1 MSKKKQKIIKGQKKQ
16 KRNSNNFYDNSYG
29 NKNSRRQPYFVEED
43 AVYFEDGKPVFEED
57 YIEEYDY
64 PTRHKNRP
72 DNYSNEQNNRGHGR
86 NDKGSKDK
94 RKSVSHTKMS
104 KKAQRKEDFERQ
116 VMRDYESALTSRERR
131 PFSLKYFGKNYSER
145 DLAEYQYEIDKLN
158 WLIDPHNRPKLID
171 KAEEIL
177 RRTFGPDADTRYG
190 ISNKYRLADVPQ
202 DEPSRNAERHV
213 FPYSDDYLVGLRKS
227 PKIPIGPWEI
237 RHSDRMNTIQTR
249 KYLCMVNGEVL
260 LGEMTVDTCHMYDSI
275 VKDGKSGIKFC
286 IYYRGLEEGKFIVE
300 RWDYEPLSQHP
311 NKFDAQ
317 NQFCI
322 NGVLCDKTKYSHRHI
337 YNRFNRLVLTQNQS
351 PDIKPTPINY
361 KSKEYTTEEARYAS
375 FADMIVDFEKE
386 FHVESTQVPV
396 HEVQSHRLKDLGKDY
411 CVNYDTYSKV
421 TMPGPK
427 YAELKARGKMA
438 DTEEI
443 SEVYEEITPN
453 KVKDF
458 SVTVPDVTNTN
469 SNYTGTQL
477 TLEDIYGKMQDISEF
492 VGEVQIDNVDG
503 LDQVKI
509 AFPVKPKKEEDKT
522 PVEVAE
528 EKRKTDPE
536 QGGGQEL
543 W

>member
-16 KRNSNNFYDNSYG
+16 KHNSNNFYASG
-29 NKNSRRQPYFVEED
+29 VNKNNRRQPYFVEEE
-43 AVYFEDGKPVFEED
+43 AIYFEDGKPVFEED
-57 YIEEYDY
+57 LVEEYGY
-64 PTRHKNRP
+64 AVRHKNRP
-72 DNYSNEQNNRGHGR
+72 NNYGSDQQNRGRGR
-86 NDKGSKDK
+86 NDRVGRDNK
-94 RKSVSHTKMS
+94 KSVSHTS
-104 KKAQRKEDFERQ
+104 TSRKAQSKAEFERR
-116 VMRDYESALTSRERR
+116 VLRDYEASLTSRERR
-131 PFSLKYFGKNYSER
+131 PFSLKFFAKNYKEK
-145 DLAEYQYEIDKLN
+145 DLIEYDYEIKKLV
-158 WLIDPHNRPKLID
+158 WLTDPHNRPILID
-171 KAEEIL
+171 KCKEVL
-177 RRTFGPDADTRYG
+177 CRTFGPDADTRYG

-202 DEPSRNAERHV
+202 DEPSRNAERYV

-227 PKIPIGPWEI
+227 PKIPIGPWEV
-237 RHSDRMNTIQTR
+237 RHSDRMSTIQTR

-275 VKDGKSGIKFC
+275 VKDGKSGIKFS

-300 RWDYEPLSQHP
+300 RWDYEPISQHP

-322 NGVLCDKTKYSHRHI
+322 NGVICEKTQHSHRHI

-351 PDIKPTPINY
+351 PDIRPTPINY

-386 FHVESTQVPV
+386 LHVESTQIPV

-427 YAELKARGKMA
+427 YAELKASGKKA
-438 DTEEI
+438 DAEEI
-443 SEVYEEITPN
+443 PEVYEEVTSN

-458 SVTVPDVTNTN
+458 SVTAPDLTNTN
-469 SNYTGTQL
+469 SSYTGTQL
-477 TLEDIYGKMQDISEF
+477 SMEDIYGKVEDISES
-492 VGEVQIDNVDG
+492 IDNKHIANLDG

-509 AFPVKPKKEEDKT
+509 EFPVKPKTEENKT

-528 EKRKTDPE
+528 EKKKTDPE

-543 W
+543 

>member
-16 KRNSNNFYDNSYG
+16 KRSSNNFYDNSYS

-57 YIEEYDY
+57 YVEEYDY

-72 DNYSNEQNNRGHGR
+72 DNYSDEQYNRGHGR
-86 NDKGSKDK
+86 NDKGGKDK

-158 WLIDPHNRPKLID
+158 WLIDPHNRPILID

-322 NGVLCDKTKYSHRHI
+322 NGVICEKTQHSHRHI

-351 PDIKPTPINY
+351 PDIRPTPINY

-427 YAELKARGKMA
+427 YAELKNLAKKA
-438 DTEEI
+438 KEEA
-443 SEVYEEITPN
+443 SEENEDKTSDNIKDPKETIPN
-453 KVKDF
+453 EANK
-458 SVTVPDVTNTN
+458 S
-469 SNYTGTQL
+469 SSYTGTQI
-477 TLEDIYGKMQDISEF
+477 TLEDIYGKMQDISEP
-492 VGEVQIDNVDG
+492 VGEVQINNVDG
-503 LDQVKI
+503 LEQVSIK
-509 AFPVKPKKEEDKT
+509 FPVKPKTEEGKT
-522 PVEVAE
+522 PVEIAE

-543 W
+543 